1 MIIEG
6 ERSDKMFGHHG
17 KERELGVMEK
27 LRN

>member
-6 ERSDKMFGHHG
+6 ERSDKMFGHHSE
-17 KERELGVMEK
+17 KRELGVMEK